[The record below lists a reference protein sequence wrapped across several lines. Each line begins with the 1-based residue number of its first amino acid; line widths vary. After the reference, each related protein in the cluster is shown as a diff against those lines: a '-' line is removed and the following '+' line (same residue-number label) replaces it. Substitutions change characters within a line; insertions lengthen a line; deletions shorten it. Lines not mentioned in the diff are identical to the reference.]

1 MEHLAYPKAGATS
14 VSCVSGDNLGV
25 FRRKAPLVLLA
36 RISARMRPPG
46 LLYCA
51 TVLATSYQWWVFIHL
66 AGVFGFLLAHGASVS
81 ALFRIRK
88 ERDREKIRQL
98 IQFSGSTVRL
108 FYISLLVLVIGGVA
122 AGLQLHWFKQKWIW
136 EAIAVLVVVTLLM
149 FVIARPYYRRVAEAT
164 ELRPSGV
171 PRVSDED
178 LALRLQSPI
187 PIVVALLGFGGLAA
201 ILWLMIFKPV

>member
-1 MEHLAYPKAGATS
+1 M
-14 VSCVSGDNLGV
+14 
-25 FRRKAPLVLLA
+25 
-36 RISARMRPPG
+36 

-51 TVLATSYQWWVFIHL
+51 SVLSLLSVLGAIDYRWWVFLHL

-81 ALFRIRK
+81 VLFRLRK

-108 FYISLLVLVIGGVA
+108 FYVSTVVLLAGGIGAGVQ
-122 AGLQLHWFKQKWIW
+122 GHWFGKKWIW
-136 EAIAVLVVVTLLM
+136 EAIGVLVVVTILM
-149 FVIARPYYRRVAEAT
+149 LVVARPYYRRVTEAT

-178 LALRLQSPI
+178 LALRLSSRLPT
-187 PIVVALLGFGGLAA
+187 VVAVIGFGGLLA
-201 ILWLMIFKPV
+201 ILWLMIFKPL

>member
-1 MEHLAYPKAGATS
+1 MLA
-14 VSCVSGDNLGV
+14 N
-25 FRRKAPLVLLA
+25 
-36 RISARMRPPG
+36 
-46 LLYCA
+46 
-51 TVLATSYQWWVFIHL
+51 SYQWWVFLHL

-81 ALFRIRK
+81 ALFRLRK

-108 FYISLLVLVIGGVA
+108 FYISLLVLVVGGVG
-122 AGLQLHWFKQKWIW
+122 AGLQAHWFKQKWIW
-136 EAIAVLVVVTLLM
+136 EAIGVLVVVTLLM
-149 FVIARPYYRRVAEAT
+149 FFIARPYYRRIAEAT

-187 PIVVALLGFGGLAA
+187 PIIVALLGFGGLAA
-201 ILWLMIFKPV
+201 ILWLMIFKPM